1 MSETHCTD
9 QLELFEVEEAQEK
22 QTKRADK
29 KLLYGS
35 DDFKEKKKKGKEK
48 SVRHALQNEN
58 SLARI
63 QYASYQPVLV
73 AANVENQT
81 IADQAR

>member
-35 DDFKEKKKKGKEK
+35 DDFNI
-48 SVRHALQNEN
+48 SAHR
-58 SLARI
+58 
-63 QYASYQPVLV
+63 
-73 AANVENQT
+73 
-81 IADQAR
+81 